1 METYSNNKTQVTETE
16 RTNFR
21 LWLQRQLTD
30 RCKRNPR
37 YSLRA
42 FAKSLEVDPSTL
54 SQILSGKRALTK
66 RSIKSF
72 TDRLGASP
80 EELKEFGML
89 ANTQEEAL
97 AAATERAY
105 QQVAL
110 DTFSVMAEWYH
121 YAILELTYVR
131 NFQANPR
138 WISNKLGITAEE
150 AKAAIER
157 LQRLGLLLVDDNSMI
172 KSARHLTNQSSV
184 NTSAAHR
191 ELQKQVIEKAML
203 AVDECLPEEKDI
215 TSMTM
220 AIDPSKIDQAKD
232 LIRKFRR
239 ELCALLESGTQTRV
253 YNLAVQLYPIS
264 KDEESV

>member
-1 METYSNNKTQVTETE
+1 METYTFSKLKVSEAE
-16 RTNFR
+16 KSNFR

-54 SQILSGKRALTK
+54 SQILSGKRSLTK
-66 RSIKSF
+66 RSIRSF
-72 TDRLGASP
+72 TDRIGASP
-80 EELKEFGML
+80 EELQEFGL
-89 ANTQEEAL
+89 LSGPEQDGVAEKAF
-97 AAATERAY
+97 

-121 YAILELTYVR
+121 YAILELTYVDG
-131 NFQANPR
+131 FQASAR
-138 WISNKLGITAEE
+138 WISHKLGITAEE

-157 LQRLGLLLVDDNSMI
+157 LQRLGLLLVDANSMT

-191 ELQKQVIEKAML
+191 ELQRQVIEKALL
-203 AVDECLPEEKDI
+203 AVDECIPSEKDI

-220 AIDPSKIDQAKD
+220 AIDETKMDQARD
-232 LIRKFRR
+232 MIRKFRR
-239 ELCALLESGTQTRV
+239 ELCALMEDGKQTRV
-253 YNLAVQLYPIS
+253 FNLTVQLYPLS
-264 KDEESV
+264 KTEECP